1 MFLLV
6 VLYYGEYDLLIF
18 YWKFPHKIQSSNKN
32 EYIKELL
39 ITFYTR
45 RSQVSVSIIW
55 CEVLTLI
62 GYHQDTQSFWL
73 PTYLLCLVDMFS
85 AVGIPMGTSC
95 ALLLVDL
102 LIFSHETDSGFSR
115 KMKSFKFKFWY
126 KDDVLSFNNSE
137 FGDFVHHIYSIELE
151 IKDTTDRARSASYL
165 DLHLEIDN
173 VLRMNLYDESN
184 HCNFP
189 IMNLLFICGNIPEA
203 PAYGVYISQLFR
215 YFRPYG
221 SYHDFLDRA
230 LATNKEATEPRVPSG

>member
-39 ITFYTR
+39 ITFYT

-102 LIFSHETDSGFSR
+102 LMFSYETDSGFSR

-151 IKDTTDRARSASYL
+151 IKDTTDRARSASYF
-165 DLHLEIDN
+165 DLHLETKGSF
-173 VLRMNLYDESN
+173 LT
-184 HCNFP
+184 HCQFR
-189 IMNLLFICGNIPEA
+189 
-203 PAYGVYISQLFR
+203 GVGQSMKQ
-215 YFRPYG
+215 
-221 SYHDFLDRA
+221 
-230 LATNKEATEPRVPSG
+230 T

>member
-45 RSQVSVSIIW
+45 SQVSVSIIW
-55 CEVLTLI
+55 CEVLTLV

-137 FGDFVHHIYSIELE
+137 FGDFVHHIYPIELE
-151 IKDTTDRARSASYL
+151 FTIYMWQHSRSTCIWSI
-165 DLHLEIDN
+165 HLSV
-173 VLRMNLYDESN
+173 VLIFQTLWLLSW
-184 HCNFP
+184 FP
-189 IMNLLFICGNIPEA
+189 C
-203 PAYGVYISQLFR
+203 
-215 YFRPYG
+215 
-221 SYHDFLDRA
+221 
-230 LATNKEATEPRVPSG
+230 